1 VSSNYRSTCSLLGHT
16 AAALVITANLMPI
29 ARAADATS
37 NAGYSLEYTDN
48 AQLAPNNKKDEW
60 THVLSAGLSYLEN
73 SRTLDARVH
82 AQAAYRKYKNNIFSD
97 DTVLG
102 ADANLLW
109 RISPDRFSWTLE
121 DYLTQTAIQSLRPDT
136 PSNRQQ
142 TNVFTTGPDFKLRL
156 SPVQVLQ
163 FGVRYTRNTYET
175 SDVDSTRN
183 SGTVK
188 WIYQSSPSTTLS
200 LNYDAQKVNYDNE
213 ILNPNFDRQDAFLGI
228 ENRLS
233 SNIFV
238 LNAGATSIQREKV
251 PDVDGSLARF
261 SWTRLVSPVSTFAL
275 SISSELSDVGRQALA
290 AGQTAPSN
298 QQNVPGASVTGD
310 VFRTKNASV
319 TFTHR
324 RVFGSDVIGLFKS
337 KSEYK
342 LSHAEEE
349 RKGGSFDISYELS
362 GALAASVFARYV
374 KTESAVVTPAAVF
387 TDKNYGLRFS
397 DRLTRNLSLG
407 LVLSQNRRDHVDILQ
422 SYTERHAM
430 LTLSYN
436 DSSYSGPSS
445 SK

>member
-1 VSSNYRSTCSLLGHT
+1 MSSNYRSIYSLLGHT
-16 AAALVITANLMPI
+16 VAALVITANLMPI
-29 ARAADATS
+29 ARAAETS
-37 NAGYSLEYTDN
+37 SNVGYSLEHTDN
-48 AQLAPNNKKDEW
+48 VRLVPNNKKDEW

-73 SRTLDARVH
+73 SKTLDARVH
-82 AQAAYRKYKNNIFSD
+82 AQAAYRKYKNNTFSD

-102 ADANLLW
+102 SDANLLW
-109 RISPDRFSWTLE
+109 RILPDRFSWTLE

-156 SPVQVLQ
+156 SPVHALQ
-163 FGVRYTRNTYET
+163 FGVRHTRNTYET
-175 SDVDSTRN
+175 SDLDNTRN

-188 WIYQSSPSTTLS
+188 WIYQSSPSTSLS
-200 LNYDAQKVNYDNE
+200 LNYDAQKVDYDNK

-251 PDVDGSLARF
+251 PDENGSLGRF
-261 SWTRLVSPVSTFAL
+261 SWTRLVSPVSTFVL

-290 AGQTAPSN
+290 AGQTASPN
-298 QQNVPGASVTGD
+298 QQSVPGASVTGD
-310 VFRTKNASV
+310 VFRTKSASV
-319 TFTHR
+319 TYTHR
-324 RVFGSDVIGLFKS
+324 RAFGSDVIGLFKS

-349 RKGGSFDISYELS
+349 RKGGNFDISYEFS
-362 GALAASVFARYV
+362 GDLAASVFARYV
-374 KTESAVVTPAAVF
+374 KTESTVVTPAAVF

-397 DRLTRNLSLG
+397 DHLTRNLNLE
-407 LVLSQNRRDHVDILQ
+407 LVLSQNRRDNVDILQ
-422 SYTERHAM
+422 RYTERHAM
-430 LTLSYN
+430 LTLSYSN
-436 DSSYSGPSS
+436 SGYRSP
-445 SK
+445 

>member
-1 VSSNYRSTCSLLGHT
+1 LGWGGLANASESSFSL
-16 AAALVITANLMPI
+16 
-29 ARAADATS
+29 
-37 NAGYSLEYTDN
+37 GYTLDYSDN
-48 AQLAPNNKKDEW
+48 ALLVHTNQKEEW

-73 SRTLDARVH
+73 SKAIDARVQ
-82 AQAAYRKYKNNIFSD
+82 AQAAYRKYKNNIFAD

-102 ADANLLW
+102 LNANLLW

-163 FGVRYTRNTYET
+163 FGVRHTRNTYET
-175 SDVDSTRN
+175 SDLDNTRN
-183 SGTVK
+183 SGAVK

-228 ENRLS
+228 EKRLS
-233 SNIFV
+233 SNFFV

-251 PDVDGSLARF
+251 PDVDGSLGRF

-275 SISSELSDVGRQALA
+275 SISSELSDVGREALA
-290 AGQTAPSN
+290 AGQTAPPN
-298 QQNVPGASVTGD
+298 QQSVPGASVTGD
-310 VFRTKNASV
+310 VFRAKNASV

-324 RVFGSDVIGLFKS
+324 RVFGSDVIEMFKS
-337 KSEYK
+337 KNEYK

-362 GALAASVFARYV
+362 EALAASVFARYV

-397 DRLTRNLSLG
+397 DRLTRNLNLG
-407 LVLSQNRRDHVDILQ
+407 LVLSQNRRDNVDILQ

-436 DSSYSGPSS
+436 DSSYRSPSL